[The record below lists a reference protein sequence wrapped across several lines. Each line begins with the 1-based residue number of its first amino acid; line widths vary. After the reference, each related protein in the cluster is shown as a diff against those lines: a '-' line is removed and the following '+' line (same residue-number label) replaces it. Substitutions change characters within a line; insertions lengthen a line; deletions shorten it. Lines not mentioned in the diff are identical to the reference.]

1 MYELCLHYA
10 KTLPPTQLDSPRP
23 ASTAASIK
31 APAFTA
37 VYVRVVGIYIYV
49 YIYHGWLVGCCI
61 GYHLPS

>member
-1 MYELCLHYA
+1 MNFAYI
-10 KTLPPTQLDSPRP
+10 TLKLYPRLDSTRLASPRP

-49 YIYHGWLVGCCI
+49 YI
-61 GYHLPS
+61 